1 MLSSWDSQRECS
13 SASRR
18 NSGSLTNSD
27 CRRSW
32 VVLGMGPL
40 LNGAIHS
47 HRRNT
52 IITKLEHRQEA
63 KGVKAKCV
71 TGDDGLG
78 LGPRRPIL
86 AQHGREQ
93 ESIIDRARVVA
104 RSAATD
110 PKIMP
115 LIEVQCGEVR

>member
-32 VVLGMGPL
+32 VVLGMRPL

-47 HRRNT
+47 HSRNT
-52 IITKLEHRQEA
+52 IITKLDDRQEA
-63 KGVKAKCV
+63 MEVKAKCV
-71 TGDDGLG
+71 TGDEGLG

-86 AQHGREQ
+86 AEHGGEQ
-93 ESIIDRARVVA
+93 QSIIDRGRVVA
-104 RSAATD
+104 RSAATH

-115 LIEVQCGEVR
+115 LIEVQR